1 MRVLLLSCLAVFAD
15 RLVDRL
21 ADVSFWADPVLFGF
35 VFCWVPTAFCCSISA
50 FALGS
55 GWSDVCISGSYFSV
69 AAVGLFRFCLNVGQL
84 WQPHGFQC
92 ASNVRIRIWIAFQTD
107 LAAEVH
113 VASMYCRFR
122 YGLKPRNLLGG
133 AAGLRVQ
140 PALWMIG
147 EANRIVRCGIAV
159 PCYRQ
164 RLETAKTCKGKGQF
178 PREEAEQGSVK
189 KPNQRRHY

>member
-1 MRVLLLSCLAVFAD
+1 
-15 RLVDRL
+15 
-21 ADVSFWADPVLFGF
+21 
-35 VFCWVPTAFCCSISA
+35 
-50 FALGS
+50 
-55 GWSDVCISGSYFSV
+55 V
-69 AAVGLFRFCLNVGQL
+69 AAVGLFRFCLNAGSL
-84 WQPHGFQC
+84 WQPHGFQY
-92 ASNVRIRIWIAFQTD
+92 ASNVWIRILIALQTD

-122 YGLKPRNLLGG
+122 YGLKPRNLLES

-147 EANRIVRCGIAV
+147 EANRMVGRGTAV

-178 PREEAEQGSVK
+178 PREEAVQGS
-189 KPNQRRHY
+189 